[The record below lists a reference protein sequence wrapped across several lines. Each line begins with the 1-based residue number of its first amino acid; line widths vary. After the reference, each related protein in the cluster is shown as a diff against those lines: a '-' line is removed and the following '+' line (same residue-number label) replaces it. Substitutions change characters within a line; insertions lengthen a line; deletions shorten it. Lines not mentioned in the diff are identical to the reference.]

1 MSSKPTEAQV
11 TLMDDILCKTP
22 LMSALSRR
30 ELKDLLKKAQVLQV
44 SAGDFMFRQSTK
56 TDAALYVVLQGQA
69 FLHKEGTGRVT
80 FDPGRR
86 FGEDL
91 LAAAQGRPINKP
103 VKAPY
108 SAAAKTDLHLAKLT
122 LTLLRETYDV
132 DKAQKCPD
140 VEQWERRR
148 MSMPSNTN
156 TTSSS
161 SSTSSNSQTVQAL
174 VSPAKRT
181 RQSVQLSKTAMSSL
195 FTSSSPKGKGKT
207 QPKVLGASS
216 AWPTK
221 KIQSS
226 QTVDALCV
234 SPVKRKSNANAQATT
249 SFPKAPS
256 LVMAQQQQ
264 QQQRQ
269 QAPPKASPIKSNS
282 TRGRSSNNA
291 LGSTSSS
298 HHGRSK
304 SVSSKRTNKSSN
316 DDKQLDYSSSS
327 HHCAKSGAKSRSDDK
342 QLDYSS
348 SSHHR
353 AKSAAKSRS
362 DDKQL
367 DYSSSSN
374 HRAKSAAKSR
384 SDDKQLDS
392 SSSNHR
398 NRAKSEAKSRFED
411 KLDSS
416 HCRAKSAAKSRSSND
431 NDYLKRGSTHD
442 NNTRR
447 PKSVAKSRSADDLEG
462 LRGSST
468 HGSGHRNNSQRPK
481 SVAKSRSAD
490 DLQELR
496 GLATE
501 SARGRSA
508 SRNNNNSSDHKRS
521 KSKTRVADDL
531 LSRRIEATKKNA
543 QSKRSGNEKGS
554 GSSHDKPKDTKSS
567 STKRSFTPSP
577 KKESPRQSSLLSSP
591 KQKLP
596 LRGVDISAD
605 GKNESPSK
613 LLSKTKENPNRRSST
628 PMKRYI
634 GKDEQTELGVNHS
647 NGNIKKTS
655 ARDSPSNGCE
665 HKIPKSKINAQKVPS
680 NVDGVSPRA
689 MENTTPTT
697 SSKLAYANKS
707 KSGPVHHNTPP
718 PILGHDGATTQQQA
732 RSLGDDSYE
741 SPPQS
746 PNGRKQKSNKNLEP
760 YQSPQ
765 QSPTGRQPKSNKNL
779 ESASPQTPKHAEPVT
794 PGRSVKERF
803 LMAVTTPKRD
813 LRPVTPRRSL
823 RDSAILGQ
831 TLSLF
836 ENENAGKQPEAP
848 LACPRTPG
856 RLSPQKVKT
865 TFDNESPSADAPK
878 TP

>member
-44 SAGDFMFRQSTK
+44 PAGDFMFRQSTK

-108 SAAAKTDLHLAKLT
+108 SAAAKTDLHIAKLT

-316 DDKQLDYSSSS
+316 
-327 HHCAKSGAKSRSDDK
+327 
-342 QLDYSS
+342 
-348 SSHHR
+348 
-353 AKSAAKSRS
+353 